1 MSQCSSG
8 RNKNPPALAV
18 GSVKKYSKDDGKM
31 DVFIRS
37 NENMSHMDRMAAEVM
52 KCIGKIPMEIEEG
65 GEVNM
70 CKAIDDMMEKREQKG
85 KNRWK
90 KQRNL
95 IRVRIMQWRRRTRRN
110 DRIWQFPSGGIVYL
124 LCAGTRVFDD
134 QPASASGACII
145 VWILSVLCF
154 FKRGEED
161 TLPGFFLCWYV
172 CDHGGN

>member
-85 KNRWK
+85 KLEGKQEILMELLKDKDTIEWVYTCDLGKDVGDNYQAKGK
-90 KQRNL
+90 K
-95 IRVRIMQWRRRTRRN
+95 
-110 DRIWQFPSGGIVYL
+110 
-124 LCAGTRVFDD
+124 
-134 QPASASGACII
+134 
-145 VWILSVLCF
+145 
-154 FKRGEED
+154 
-161 TLPGFFLCWYV
+161 
-172 CDHGGN
+172 